1 MLKPFELLEN
11 ILIDIEKGLINGIDV
26 DSLSKKYSLS
36 SGHLRRLFKFA
47 FKQSLSSY
55 IRSRRLSES
64 LNSLLKTKSNILDIA
79 LDCGFE
85 YEQSYIR
92 AFKKE
97 FGSTPG
103 DLRTNKRIVKV
114 KPPIHLFDENK
125 LSSGAIFGPD
135 IVMVPQ
141 FHVIGKLHRMALNE
155 SRTIV
160 AGQFWKN
167 DLKRIKDIIS
177 PHIYIGI
184 TRMFD
189 NKTGYSEYLSS
200 VQVQNFKN
208 LQKGFRK
215 DTFETTLCAKFRY
228 IGQHHYSNI
237 DRNSASSMYNAIKS
251 FSNNLN
257 SKYSL
262 ALDKVFFEKIDTRF
276 NDGSYSQM
284 EWFAP
289 VIEKM

>member
-11 ILIDIEKGLINGIDV
+11 ALIEIEKGLNDGIDA

-36 SGHLRRLFKFA
+36 SGHLRRLFRFA

-55 IRSRRLSES
+55 IRSRRLSDS
-64 LNSLLKTKSNILDIA
+64 LNSILKANYNILDIA
-79 LDCGFE
+79 LDYGFE

-97 FGSTPG
+97 FGITPG
-103 DLRTNKRIVKV
+103 DLRKNKKIVKV

-125 LSSGAIFGPD
+125 LPDGAIFGPE

-141 FHVIGKLHRMALNE
+141 FHVIGKPHRMSLNE

-167 DLKRIKDIIS
+167 DLNLIKNILS

-184 TRMFD
+184 TRNF
-189 NKTGYSEYLSS
+189 NIKTGYSDYLSS
-200 VQVQNFKN
+200 VQIQNFKN
-208 LQKGFRK
+208 VKKEFSK
-215 DTFETTLCAKFRY
+215 DTFETSLCAKFRY
-228 IGQHHYSNI
+228 IGQHHYSTI
-237 DRNSASSMYNAIKS
+237 DRNMASSMYEAIKS
-251 FSNNLN
+251 FSYNQN

-262 ALDKVFFEKIDTRF
+262 AIDKVFFEKIDTRF

-284 EWFAP
+284 EWFTP
-289 VIEKM
+289 LVEKN